1 MEIKKIKPKKKEENL
16 SLKMRIMFLIIGTA
30 LLFLPLVSAYSVTFP
45 APDLYNVFVETI
57 FGGFWISVVGLVGI
71 MFIIMGLIGGL
82 SPLTTMTYCGIFVL
96 SMAIG
101 YGQPLIIVPMWAM
114 IMFWSITQVLRLV
127 NVQSS
132 LW

>member
-1 MEIKKIKPKKKEENL
+1 MEIKKIKIEKKNNL
-16 SLKMRIMFLIIGTA
+16 LKMRIMFLIIGTM
-30 LLFLPLVSAYSVTFP
+30 LLFIPMVSAYSVTFP
-45 APDLYNVFVETI
+45 APDLYQVFVEQV
-57 FGGFWISVVGLVGI
+57 FGGFWTSVLGLVGI

-96 SMAIG
+96 AMAIG
-101 YGQPLIIVPMWAM
+101 YGQALIIIPMWAM
-114 IMFWSITQVLRLV
+114 ILFWSMTQILRLV